1 MKRFAII
8 PDTSCDLSRE
18 MRERF
23 AIDDYVRGVIAFPDG
38 HSEYAD
44 LDWPTFK
51 PEEYYNSMRSKN
63 ALCTTSAASPDE
75 IAQVFEKYASEGRD
89 ILSLSLSSGLSVTY
103 QNALKA
109 ADMIREKYPECKVYC
124 IDTLRYSTAVGLM
137 SVLASQK
144 REAGVSIEETA
155 AYLESIKH
163 SVHQVGTMDDLFFL
177 CKTGRISNFK
187 ALFGT
192 LVGVNSMADFNR
204 EGRAEVVAKFKG
216 KKTAFEAGVHYV
228 EKTVI
233 DPENQMLFMAHSNRE
248 EAAKLFAGMLKDR
261 FGFKEV
267 YIGNLGMACGASIG
281 PGLCAA
287 FYIGTPM
294 SEDMSVEKEYMN
306 EIGKMLKEK
315 KEKK

>member
-1 MKRFAII
+1 MKKFAII
-8 PDTSCDLSRE
+8 PDSSCDLSRE

-23 AIDDYVRGVIAFPDG
+23 SIDDYARGVVAFPDG

-44 LDWPTFK
+44 LDWTTLT
-51 PEEYYNSMRSKN
+51 PEAYYNAMRSKN

-75 IAQVFEKYASEGRD
+75 IAQVFEKYAADGRD
-89 ILSLSLSSGLSVTY
+89 VLSLSLSSGLSVTY

-109 ADMIREKYPECKVYC
+109 ADMVMEKYPECRIIC
-124 IDTLRYSTAVGLM
+124 IDTLRYSTAIGLM
-137 SVLASQK
+137 AVEASIK
-144 REAGVSIEETA
+144 REAGMSIEETA
-155 AYLESIKH
+155 AYIESIKH

-192 LVGVNSMADFNR
+192 LMGVNSMADFNR
-204 EGRAEVVAKFKG
+204 KGMAEVVAKFKG
-216 KKTAFEAGVHYV
+216 KKTAFEAGAEYV
-228 EKTVI
+228 ERTVI
-233 DPENQMLFMAHSNRE
+233 DPENQILFLSHSNRE
-248 EAAKLFAGMLKDR
+248 EAVKVFADMLKNR

-287 FYIGTPM
+287 FYIGKPM

-306 EIGKMLKEK
+306 QIGKQLKERKEK
-315 KEKK
+315 K